1 LAVVVF
7 LPRYLY
13 NSYNQT
19 FIAHPLHVKKGTLM
33 IDEAFIKSYIT
44 STFEHAETAVNLGY
58 TFFFFRDEHM
68 HAFATIAST
77 GNEYE
82 KISNLDR
89 PGVYR
94 LNIGVSRD
102 TFQSL
107 FGKGKIDTSA
117 YDFTALNTI
126 MPHPDYSSQH
136 FICVLS
142 PSEAMFERIR
152 PMLAEAYDIAMKRYK
167 GQKAHD

>member
-1 LAVVVF
+1 
-7 LPRYLY
+7 
-13 NSYNQT
+13 
-19 FIAHPLHVKKGTLM
+19 M
-33 IDEAFIKSYIT
+33 IDESVITSYIT
-44 STFEHAETAVNLGY
+44 STFENVETAVNMGY
-58 TFFFFRDEHM
+58 TFFFYRDDHM

-94 LNIGVSRD
+94 LNIGVSRE

-107 FGKGKIDTSA
+107 FGTNKPGIIA
-117 YDFTALNTI
+117 YDFTALDTV
-126 MPHPDYSSQH
+126 MPHPDYSAQF

-142 PSEAMFERIR
+142 PSEATFEIIK
-152 PMLAEAYDIAMKRYK
+152 PLLTEAYDIAVKKYNQRKAPKRQGK
-167 GQKAHD
+167 

>member
-1 LAVVVF
+1 
-7 LPRYLY
+7 
-13 NSYNQT
+13 
-19 FIAHPLHVKKGTLM
+19 M
-33 IDEAFIKSYIT
+33 IDETFFASYIT
-44 STFEHAETAVNLGY
+44 DTFADVETAVNLGY
-58 TFFFFRDEHM
+58 TFFFYRDDHM
-68 HAFATIAST
+68 HAFLTIAST

-102 TFQSL
+102 TFQAM
-107 FGKGKIDTSA
+107 FGKGKIDVSA
-117 YDFTALNTI
+117 YDFTALDII

-142 PSEAMFERIR
+142 PSEATFEQIR
-152 PMLAEAYDIAMKRYK
+152 PLLAEAYDITKNRYNKR
-167 GQKAHD
+167 KAHE